1 MNIVKN
7 SNIKFMTVQEIKEL
21 YDKNEINLIDVREIE
36 EWNTG
41 HIPGAKFIPL
51 SAFSITQ
58 IETFASS
65 KKHLVLHCRS
75 GRRCGIAAER
85 MVNSG
90 YKGQIIRM
98 AGGILEWANKGY
110 LITSQ

>member
-1 MNIVKN
+1 MNFLG
-7 SNIKFMTVQEIKEL
+7 SL
-21 YDKNEINLIDVREIE
+21 RIDVREIE
-36 EWNTG
+36 EWNKG
-41 HIPGAKFIPL
+41 HIPGAKFVPL
-51 SAFSITQ
+51 SSFSIDQ
-58 IETFASS
+58 IDFSTSDR
-65 KKHLVLHCRS
+65 KYLVLHCRS

-110 LITSQ
+110 LITS